1 MDNITDLV
9 RTYADFFYQPDGT
22 GNSGERILTLPL
34 SKALGWA
41 KEILPDL
48 HPNEISV
55 NLLPEHIREEI
66 IEIMEDSPEQLLMD
80 ARYLYLEQFIS
91 QAFFYYF
98 LIQSSLGHDRD
109 EINEM
114 AIQDFNITGEY
125 KIYKPPQH
133 RNKYAS
139 RKTSIFL
146 DWDDTIDTGESGSIR
161 EKFNEFIAHY
171 RKSNYVTTGH
181 SYSLVVTS
189 ASVSLEEK
197 LKRLDEDLIHGLDAV
212 YTVPA
217 CTNWVPDTGN
227 LLEHETLTGYYRQEK
242 FGIGGVAR
250 LVTPDMHNAVLGKL
264 YTDVSQQLD
273 VDPEHAII
281 ITDQFADQ
289 SADKSIPLVTLVVS
303 RDDEISPEVWIRAIH
318 FLENKGDFNIYH
330 GANRLTWGL
339 QRPRGNYE
347 FRRYKAADGLEL
359 YRTPRFPNCF
369 FLGHPPEFQD
379 GIIRF

>member
-1 MDNITDLV
+1 MDNITELV
-9 RTYADFFYQPDGT
+9 RSYANFFYRVNREAPPA
-22 GNSGERILTLPL
+22 GERILTLPL

-41 KEILPDL
+41 KELLPDL
-48 HPNEISV
+48 HPDEISV
-55 NLLPEHIREEI
+55 NILPEHIREEI
-66 IEIMEDSPEQLLMD
+66 IEIMEDSPDQLLMD
-80 ARYLYLEQFIS
+80 ARYLYLEQFLS
-91 QAFFYYF
+91 QSFFYYF
-98 LIQSSLGHDRD
+98 ILQASLGHDED
-109 EINEM
+109 EINRM
-114 AIQDFNITGEY
+114 AEEDFNITGEY

-139 RKTSIFL
+139 RKTTIFL
-146 DWDDTIDTGESGSIR
+146 DWDDTIDTGSIR
-161 EKFNEFIAHY
+161 EKFNEFIDHY
-171 RKSNYVTTGH
+171 RTSNYVTTGH

-189 ASVSLEEK
+189 ASISLEEK
-197 LKRLDEDLIHGLDAV
+197 LKRLDKDLLHGLDAV

-217 CTNWVPDTGN
+217 CSNWVPNTGK
-227 LLEHETLTGYYRQEK
+227 LTEHADYPGFYRHNN
-242 FGIGGVAR
+242 FGISEVSR

-289 SADKSIPLVTLVVS
+289 SADKSIPLVTLVVP
-303 RDDEISPEVWIRAIH
+303 RDESVGADIWIRAIN

-359 YRTPRFPNCF
+359 YRTPRFPNCY
-369 FLGHPPEFQD
+369 FLGHAPTFKD